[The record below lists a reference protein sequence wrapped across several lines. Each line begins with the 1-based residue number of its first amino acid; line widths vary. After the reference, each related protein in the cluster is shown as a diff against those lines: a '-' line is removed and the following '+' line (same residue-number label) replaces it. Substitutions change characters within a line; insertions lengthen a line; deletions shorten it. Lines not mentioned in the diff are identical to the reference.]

1 MNNEQLKKIRGWFDD
16 FVAGFYGGDEYVN
29 ANLKLKQDHS
39 KRVCYEMLFLAGAL
53 SLGENE
59 RLLAET
65 IGLLHDAGRFPQFVK
80 YRTYHDPRSIN
91 HCQLAVSVLEEHK
104 VLDALE
110 PGEKQI
116 VLKAIEYHGVKE
128 LPENL
133 DDDTLLF
140 CRLIRDA
147 DKIDILCVM
156 IENYRLHRADPSRF
170 SYELELPDEPRCS
183 PEIIQAV
190 LDGER
195 IDYAKLQTWNDMKLI
210 NLAWVYDVNFIPT
223 LKRIRQ
229 RKSLEAIIEMLP
241 DTPEIRKVREKVIS
255 YVDKSISKDGMLN
268 C

>member
-1 MNNEQLKKIRGWFDD
+1 MRKEQVEGLRDWFDG

-29 ANLKLKQDHS
+29 ANIKLKQDHS
-39 KRVCYEMLFLAGAL
+39 KRVCDEMLFLADEL

-59 RLLAET
+59 RLLAEA
-65 IGLLHDAGRFPQFVK
+65 IGLLHDAGRFPQFAK
-80 YRTYHDPRSIN
+80 YRTYSDPRSIN

-116 VLKAIEYHGVKE
+116 ILKAIEYHGVKE

-156 IENYRLHRADPSRF
+156 VENYRIQRQEPSRF

-183 PEIIQAV
+183 PEIIRAV
-190 LDGER
+190 LNGER
-195 IDYAKLQTWNDMKLI
+195 IDYANLRTWNDMKLI
-210 NLAWVYDVNFIPT
+210 NLSWVYDVNFVPT
-223 LKRIRQ
+223 LKRIKE

-241 DTPEIRKVREKVIS
+241 DTPDIRRVSEKIFA
-255 YVDKSISKDGMLN
+255 YVDSRIK
-268 C
+268 